1 MLQCKRCCVVFPRDD
16 RTEDAVEVRMFLT
29 GKEKRKER
37 ERKGRGKGGRN
48 GNTVISI
55 HEMNNQ
61 FHKQTDDIL
70 FDRNFILGNFVC

>member
-37 ERKGRGKGGRN
+37 EREGWEKWKY
-48 GNTVISI
+48 S
-55 HEMNNQ
+55 
-61 FHKQTDDIL
+61 DL
-70 FDRNFILGNFVC
+70 YS